1 MNENLTLHPRVL
13 ELVASRIC
21 HDLVS
26 PVGAVN
32 NGVELMQEL
41 GEDAGEEAVQLIA
54 SSAQQASIRLKAFR
68 LSYGAAGT
76 DKNVGFKEIRDAFTD
91 LIGQGRIQAEFEP
104 DLGVKFSMPPR
115 GFFKVLLNL
124 LVLAEECNH
133 GEGKIAV
140 SALEGNKGL
149 RILVTGNHAGF
160 RDGAEAALRGDT
172 AADDLDPRSVHAYVT
187 GRFADYFG
195 IGLTW
200 QAQND
205 FGRIEFTLLS

>member
-1 MNENLTLHPRVL
+1 MDVLLSPRVM

-26 PVGAVN
+26 PVGAVS

-41 GEDAGEEAVQLIA
+41 GEDAGEEAMKLIA
-54 SSAQQASIRLKAFR
+54 DSALQASIRLKAFR

-76 DKNVGFKEIRDAFTD
+76 DKNIGFKDIRDVFTD
-91 LIGQGRIQAEFEP
+91 LLKSGRIATEFEP

-124 LVLAEECNH
+124 LILAEECNH

-140 SALEGNKGL
+140 SALEGNKGVKV
-149 RILVTGNHAGF
+149 LVTGKNPGF
-160 RDGAEAALRGDT
+160 REGAEAALRGDT
-172 AADDLDPRSVHAYVT
+172 NADDLDPRSVHAYVT
-187 GRFADYFG
+187 GKFAAVFD
-195 IGLTW
+195 LKLSWTS
-200 QAQND
+200 QAD
-205 FGRIEFTLLS
+205 FGRVEFQLLIP